1 MSIWVGRVGFGMIIE
16 CFRLLWCNN
25 IYKAYYFILVMRE
38 KNYYAEAVN
47 ELSKIRLAGLSGPV
61 RHVAER
67 EVIRRFSR
75 EISKPYRIL
84 SEIRA

>member
-1 MSIWVGRVGFGMIIE
+1 
-16 CFRLLWCNN
+16 
-25 IYKAYYFILVMRE
+25 MRE